1 MLFYFIV
8 GDSSLSAVDFK
19 YSLTVLVSNANNGGG
34 LFWFHMLV
42 DHHVYELGSDGVA
55 NTRVM
60 PFALIMVLSRLLLFI
75 TNYVPLK
82 YSWVIVAKMLFV
94 LL

>member
-34 LFWFHMLV
+34 LFWLHVLV

-55 NTRVM
+55 NSRVM
-60 PFALIMVLSRLLLFI
+60 PFALVIVLSGLLSVI
-75 TNYVPLK
+75 YNYVPLN